1 MLLLLAPPNAR
12 PPLREALH
20 TMLQN
25 WTDSLQ
31 DFLVND
37 LRHLITILVVAWIAF
52 WLVGALTGRMRRV
65 AERHSTGVGLARI
78 AQIRTLASVLRAT
91 GFAFVIFFT
100 AVTILRDVFDL
111 NLAPLLASAGVAGV
125 AIGLA
130 AQTIVKDVIN
140 GILVLVE
147 DQYNVGDVVT
157 IAGLTGTVESMSLRK
172 TTVRGFDGTL
182 YLIPN
187 SQITN
192 VANQSRDFSST
203 TLNIS
208 VDFSADPDKVI
219 ELLRKVAREV
229 RQEPGYKSIF
239 LEDPQVP
246 GVDQIKGS
254 EVIYPIVIKTRPRTQ
269 YDAVRE
275 MQKRIRIALEQNNM
289 LPGNPYRVLTGRTD
303 DGAGPYEAAG
313 AREERRAPEPAHDPT
328 TNKPP
333 DANPLTAVDAT

>member
-12 PPLREALH
+12 LPLREVLH
-20 TMLQN
+20 NMWQN
-25 WTDSLQ
+25 WMDAIQ

-37 LRHLITILVVAWIAF
+37 LKHLVTILVVAWIAF
-52 WLVGALTGRMRRV
+52 WLVGALTNRMRRV
-65 AERHSTGVGLARI
+65 AERHSTVGLARTS
-78 AQIRTLASVLRAT
+78 QIRTLASVLRAT
-91 GFAFVIFFT
+91 GFGFVIFFT
-100 AVTILRDVFDL
+100 LITILRDIFDL

-157 IAGLTGTVESMSLRK
+157 IAGLSGFVESMSLRK

-192 VANQSRDFSST
+192 VANQSRDFSQT

-219 ELLRKVAREV
+219 ALLRKVAKEV
-229 RQEPGYKSIF
+229 REEPAYKAIF

-254 EVIYPIVIKTRPRTQ
+254 EVIYPIVVKTKARTQ
-269 YDAVRE
+269 YDALRE
-275 MQKRIRIALEQNNM
+275 MQKRIRIALEQNGM
-289 LPGNPYRVLTGRTD
+289 LPGNPYRVFGGDANRSDTTPLG
-303 DGAGPYEAAG
+303 
-313 AREERRAPEPAHDPT
+313 ERPGPEPAHDPT
-328 TNKPP
+328 TNKPADINP
-333 DANPLTAVDAT
+333 FTATDAK